1 MYGTAD
7 AVRAWT
13 TLPMTVSAPSPEA
26 IQFPEELVLNSRV
39 VKVRMA
45 LPDSCPGDRSDGVDH
60 LAGDQN
66 PARTTEPAV
75 NLGLNSG
82 RFRRRVSHGVTITRS
97 PRSREGR
104 GGRGESVASGVFAEP
119 ESGDIGN
126 LGRMFRPTGT
136 TQPTIH

>member
-1 MYGTAD
+1 VLANEPVSMYGTAA

-13 TLPMTVSAPSPEA
+13 TLPMTVSAPSPEP

-45 LPDSCPGDRSDGVDH
+45 LSDSCASDGSDGVAH

-75 NLGLNSG
+75 NLRLNSG
-82 RFRRRVSHGVTITRS
+82 CFRQRPSGSGPELGSARRTPFHKACDATHSTIAEKRS
-97 PRSREGR
+97 
-104 GGRGESVASGVFAEP
+104 
-119 ESGDIGN
+119 
-126 LGRMFRPTGT
+126 
-136 TQPTIH
+136 